1 MKVGPHHAS
10 LDATGKERPAS
21 FLIRVRPSPEDSTSI
36 SASKE
41 CPYHDPCQLVAPLPT
56 AWRFSSVSNSCFD
69 AASVCSASWR
79 QRSARERD
87 SSLNSA
93 VSDAFR
99 QCAFARLVYFAF
111 IRYHPAQSG
120 ELLITV

>member
-1 MKVGPHHAS
+1 MSVGPHHAS

-21 FLIRVRPSPEDSTSI
+21 FLIRVRPSLEDATSI

-99 QCAFARLVYFAF
+99 QCVFARSVYFA
-111 IRYHPAQSG
+111 Y
-120 ELLITV
+120 T